1 MYDLHLH
8 TNNSDGMDS
17 WQTVLQ
23 KAEEAKL
30 TLISITDH
38 DNCDAY
44 FQMEE
49 EGAHN
54 FFSGK
59 ILTGIE
65 LQAYFNGIS
74 IEILGYG
81 FDIYKMREFLQGLY
95 LPMDELNKIVLEKT
109 YQKLTSIGITL
120 PANVIANYDSR
131 EHYYSMD
138 YLHAQMRK
146 FPANRVYIPDEE
158 SWEKDNIFFRR
169 HIANP
174 NSPFY
179 IREDDV
185 VPPAEKII
193 EIIHA
198 AGGKAV
204 LPHVYQYDENSEMI
218 LHGLLD
224 SLDGIECFY
233 PSFTAVQSEYLLELC
248 KKNNLMITGGS
259 DYHGGKRPNTIG
271 CFKLP

>member
-17 WQTVLQ
+17 WQAVLQ

-30 TLISITDH
+30 TQISITDH

-81 FDIYKMREFLQGLY
+81 FDIYKMREHLQGLY
-95 LPMDELNKIVLEKT
+95 LPMDELNQLVLEKT
-109 YQKLTSIGITL
+109 YDKLTSIGITL
-120 PANVIANYDSR
+120 PADVIENYDSTN
-131 EHYYSMD
+131 HYYSMD

-146 FPANRVYIPDEE
+146 FPANRAYIPDEE
-158 SWEKDNIFFRR
+158 SWKKDNIFFRR

-193 EIIHA
+193 DIIHET
-198 AGGKAV
+198 GGKAV

-218 LHGLLD
+218 LHGMLD
-224 SLDGIECFY
+224 KLDGIECFY
-233 PSFTAVQSEYLLELC
+233 PSFTAAQSEYLLELC
-248 KKNNLMITGGS
+248 KKNSLLVTGGS